1 MSKARLKL
9 LKREVKELRRARS
22 DQLLRD
28 GVAVARRTVGRL
40 MAAMGLAGVRRGKTT
55 ITTVSNPK
63 APCPLD
69 RRLFSLQTRQER
81 LPRR

>member
-28 GVAVARRTVGRL
+28 GVAVARRTVERL
-40 MAAMGLAGVRRGKTT
+40 MAAMGLRGSARQDDDHHGQQPQG
-55 ITTVSNPK
+55 TVSIG
-63 APCPLD
+63 
-69 RRLFSLQTRQER
+69 
-81 LPRR
+81 